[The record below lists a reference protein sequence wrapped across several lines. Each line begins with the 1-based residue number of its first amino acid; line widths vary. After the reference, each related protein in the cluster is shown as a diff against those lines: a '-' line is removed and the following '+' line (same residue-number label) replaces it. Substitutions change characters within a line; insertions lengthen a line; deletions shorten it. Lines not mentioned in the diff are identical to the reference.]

1 MGAALEVQTIAW
13 TSTECGNAP
22 VEEDAPTDGV
32 EYAVEDA
39 VDVVVGIKQREVTGK
54 NRGT

>member
-1 MGAALEVQTIAW
+1 
-13 TSTECGNAP
+13 